1 MWQPDEDD
9 KTWEM
14 EENTLIREAE
24 QKGKWRTGVEE
35 SFISALESSDGEGRG
50 EPDVREEEMGNENR
64 GIDVLK
70 ELHQMSL
77 PSSPDSV
84 SRDSFSNVGY
94 EMLGKVPATPFHENS
109 ICDTSDEL
117 SAQDTPSDNKYQ
129 ELAQLGYPLKRGTV
143 TVPDFGT
150 FKVKQGFQSL
160 VTPQMIKRMLSQ
172 SILSLLAII

>member
-9 KTWEM
+9 KTCEM

-35 SFISALESSDGEGRG
+35 SFISAQESSDGEGRG
-50 EPDVREEEMGNENR
+50 EPDVREGEMGKENR

-77 PSSPDSV
+77 PSIPDSV
-84 SRDSFSNVGY
+84 SSDSFSNVGY
-94 EMLGKVPATPFHENS
+94 EMLGKGPATSSHENS
-109 ICDTSDEL
+109 TCGTSDEP
-117 SAQDTPSDNKYQ
+117 STPDTPGDNNYQ

-143 TVPDFGT
+143 TVPDLGT